1 MIITEDILYELLKAV
16 NKRLKE
22 DFIKEPLNAG
32 FVLNMMQIKR
42 ISIYNLEEKI
52 QITVTKHTY

>member
-22 DFIKEPLNAG
+22 DFIKAPLNAG
-32 FVLNMMQIKR
+32 FVFNMMQIKR

>member
-22 DFIKEPLNAG
+22 DFIKEPLNTG
-32 FVLNMMQIKR
+32 FVFNMMQIKR